1 MMNHN
6 LTLVV
11 ADDHPLF
18 RAGLRQAL
26 DSIPWLKVVA
36 EAGDGNEALEK
47 IKEFHPDIAL
57 LDIRMPK
64 LSGLRVMRELNKA
77 KSLTDIIFLTMY
89 DDEET
94 FDAAMDLGVKGYVL
108 KESAVKDVVN
118 AIETIADGKHYIS
131 PTLMNLMVAHRK
143 KAPNREKG
151 QDLVKSLSPTER
163 RILKL
168 IAESKTSKEIANEL
182 YISQRTVENH
192 RAHIGTKLQIHGI
205 FSLLKFAIEHKSL
218 L

>member
-1 MMNHN
+1 MNRK

-26 DSIPWLKVVA
+26 DAIPWIEVIA
-36 EAGDGNEALEK
+36 EAGDGDTALDK
-47 IKEFHPDIAL
+47 IKELHPDIAL

-64 LSGLRVMRELNKA
+64 LSGLRVMRELNKI
-77 KSLTDIIFLTMY
+77 KILTDVIFLTMY

-118 AIETIADGKHYIS
+118 AIETVADGKHYIS
-131 PTLMNLMVAHRK
+131 PALMELMVAHRK
-143 KAPNREKG
+143 KLPNRDKG
-151 QDLVKSLSPTER
+151 STLLKSLSPTER

-168 IAESKTSKEIANEL
+168 TAESRTSKEIANEL
-182 YISQRTVENH
+182 CISQRTVENH
-192 RAHIGTKLQIHGI
+192 RAHIAAKLQIHGV
-205 FSLLKFAIEHKSL
+205 FSLLKFALEHKSQL
-218 L
+218 